1 MSNSTYIEDDER
13 DYNEPSEKNE
23 QKKDYDFDFIPEE
36 RLHEILSILMPWGYS
51 HHKPTQYTGVSPYI
65 GDATNIIT
73 VVANDERWVVPFAIC
88 MDRFDEDSNEDDS
101 LGFYKG
107 IMKLIAPELHSTN
120 EYFKDYNN
128 VLYFNW
134 AEDVVQDNK
143 FPVKVTYEGI
153 SLLW

>member
-13 DYNEPSEKNE
+13 DYNEPSERNE
-23 QKKDYDFDFIPEE
+23 QKKDDDFDFITEE

-73 VVANDERWVVPFAIC
+73 VVANDEGWGSVFAIC

-107 IMKLIAPELHSTN
+107 IMKVIAPELHSTDDK
-120 EYFKDYNN
+120 FKDSMN
-128 VLYFNW
+128 VLDFNW

-143 FPVKVTYEGI
+143 FPVKVTYEPF
-153 SLLW
+153 